1 MLEYAKFK
9 FNRLSGRKIMLDK
22 KALIVIDMQNDY
34 LWDKRKK
41 MFSYDTELLVKNVNR
56 AIESYKADG
65 YDIIYVKHILS
76 KLLWGVGFSI
86 KGTEGAEIFEG
97 VKVVS
102 DYIFEKN
109 KSDSF
114 SAKSFRE
121 FMKKQQYSEVTICG
135 LDECGCVGT
144 TAKGAVNAGIK
155 VCMLTDCIGRRFPD
169 NKVLRMRNEL
179 KLLGVE
185 YI

>member
-1 MLEYAKFK
+1 
-9 FNRLSGRKIMLDK
+9 MLDK

-121 FMKKQQYSEVTICG
+121 FMKKKQYSEVTICG
-135 LDECGCVGT
+135 LDECCCVGT
-144 TAKGAVNAGIK
+144 TAK
-155 VCMLTDCIGRRFPD
+155 
-169 NKVLRMRNEL
+169 
-179 KLLGVE
+179 
-185 YI
+185 